1 MSYYQKYRPRR
12 FRGLVGQQDIA
23 DLLRGQVRRHKL
35 GHAYLFAGPSGVG
48 KTSTARILAM
58 AVNCEQPRA
67 GEPCLKCPHCLAALH
82 GSSWDTIEMDAA
94 TFRGIDGI
102 RDLQVR
108 SMFTPLGNFKVYI
121 LDEVQQF
128 TQPAW
133 DALLRLLEEPAAQ
146 QLTIMCTT
154 RPDQVP
160 ETAKSRCQV
169 LQFAAIEQPAIAVK
183 LDEICRRERIHGNGA
198 VKFIASM
205 AGGNLRT
212 AETMLEQTMSFGF
225 DQGPRKVKK
234 FIQEKLVLS

>member
-12 FRGLVGQQDIA
+12 FRDLVGQPEISE
-23 DLLRGQVRRHKL
+23 LLRGQVRRHRL

-58 AVNCEQPRA
+58 AANCESPRA
-67 GEPCLKCPHCLAALH
+67 GEPCLKCSHCSSALH
-82 GSSWDTIEMDAA
+82 AMSWDTIEMDAA

-121 LDEVQQF
+121 LDEVHQF

-154 RPDQVP
+154 RPDQMP

-169 LQFAAIEQPAIAVK
+169 LNFEPITEQAMAVK
-183 LDEICRRERIHGNGA
+183 LDEICRRERVHSNGV

-212 AETMLEQTMSFGF
+212 AENMLEQTVSFGI
-225 DQGPRKVKK
+225 DRQPRKVRR